1 MDEIVQLYHA
11 FWNQR
16 AAEMKGIIGVFERKH
31 MPLPELSLHKQKT
44 ADMLM
49 DGLMTLD
56 KQIRA
61 DAQQKEEKQARLER
75 ANHELQEMRADVAR
89 KTEELRLL
97 HEKARKDICDER
109 EKADS
114 GLKEVLARQKANE
127 DEMQML
133 QHDMERAQRFLDKK
147 RGEFETTQAF
157 ITGKHDGQETTL
169 TADQFFELAA
179 VMSQLEA
186 LRKPLDEAEKLFRDT
201 PVYNFG
207 KRNRAR
213 AEVELEKKRYS
224 EAAEKLV
231 STYVSSG
238 KESIERFKQ
247 AIEEAERH
255 VTQRKICFIY
265 TSAGGPS
272 GCQRRKSRNK

>member
-49 DGLMTLD
+49 DSLMTLD

-133 QHDMERAQRFLDKK
+133 QHDMER
-147 RGEFETTQAF
+147 
-157 ITGKHDGQETTL
+157 
-169 TADQFFELAA
+169 AA